1 MFQLIKFSA
10 LLFYFLFFSVYLNS
24 ETNSVDSE
32 MNLQTV
38 KKITPQQAHDLIE
51 KIKYDP
57 DFVILD
63 LRTPEEYKKEHIENA
78 KNLNYYSKTF
88 KNDLNKLEKDKT
100 YVIHCRSGGRS
111 GKTAPIMKELG
122 FNEVYDMGGIIQWK
136 EQGFETVKQ

>member
-1 MFQLIKFSA
+1 VFQLIKFSA
-10 LLFYFLFFSVYLNS
+10 LLFYFLFFSIYLNS

-51 KIKYDP
+51 KLKYDP

-136 EQGFETVKQ
+136 EQGFETVK

>member
-51 KIKYDP
+51 KLKYDP

-136 EQGFETVKQ
+136 EQGFETVK

>member
-10 LLFYFLFFSVYLNS
+10 LLFYFLFFSIYLNS

-51 KIKYDP
+51 KLKYDP

-78 KNLNYYSKTF
+78 KNLN
-88 KNDLNKLEKDKT
+88 
-100 YVIHCRSGGRS
+100 
-111 GKTAPIMKELG
+111 
-122 FNEVYDMGGIIQWK
+122 
-136 EQGFETVKQ
+136 

>member
-1 MFQLIKFSA
+1 
-10 LLFYFLFFSVYLNS
+10 
-24 ETNSVDSE
+24 

-51 KIKYDP
+51 KLKYDP

-88 KNDLNKLEKDKT
+88 KNELNKLEKDKT
-100 YVIHCRSGGRS
+100 YVIHC
-111 GKTAPIMKELG
+111 
-122 FNEVYDMGGIIQWK
+122 
-136 EQGFETVKQ
+136 

>member
-1 MFQLIKFSA
+1 
-10 LLFYFLFFSVYLNS
+10 
-24 ETNSVDSE
+24 

-51 KIKYDP
+51 KLKYDP

-122 FNEVYDMGGIIQWK
+122 FNEVYDMGGITQWK
-136 EQGFETVKQ
+136 EQGFETVK

>member
-1 MFQLIKFSA
+1 VFQLIKFSA
-10 LLFYFLFFSVYLNS
+10 LLFYFLFFSIYLNS

-51 KIKYDP
+51 KLKYDP

-63 LRTPEEYKKEHIENA
+63 LRTPEEYKKEHIKNA

-88 KNDLNKLEKDKT
+88 KNELNKLEKDKT

-122 FNEVYDMGGIIQWK
+122 FNEVYDMGGITQWK
-136 EQGFETVKQ
+136 EQGFETVK